1 LWYYITKINLKTF
14 NKISLSFL
22 DQILRNPLVQKRLDF
37 FKANGDENYE
47 NSLLQT
53 IRVPKNLLFL
63 TDRLPQANYEK
74 IPTKKNLS
82 FQNSSL
88 PDVKVHKQKRESRNK
103 ERSEPVKNKDIVNQA
118 SADIGLVGNH
128 KEKIERHSDLMEP
141 QIKARNVV
149 SLQPSRNPD
158 DLELLKKKI
167 RIKDDK
173 SPEIVDRDASHGNI
187 RVVKPSPSED
197 HHQEKNSDLLLPNLP
212 NIKGSGAINYEI
224 KYDASPR
231 RK

>member
-1 LWYYITKINLKTF
+1 MVNIIFYLII
-14 NKISLSFL
+14 FL
-22 DQILRNPLVQKRLDF
+22 LPFSDQILRNPLVQKRLDF

-47 NSLLQT
+47 TSLLQT
-53 IRVPKNLLFL
+53 IKVPKNLLFL

-88 PDVKVHKQKRESRNK
+88 PDVKVSKQKRESRNK
-103 ERSEPVKNKDIVNQA
+103 ERSEPVKNKDVVNQA
-118 SADIGLVGNH
+118 SADIGIGNYKE
-128 KEKIERHSDLMEP
+128 KEKIDRAERHADLNEP
-141 QIKARNVV
+141 HIKARNVV

-167 RIKDDK
+167 RIKDEK
-173 SPEIVDRDASHGNI
+173 SPEIVERDSSHVNL
-187 RVVKPSPSED
+187 RVVKPSED
-197 HHQEKNSDLLLPNLP
+197 VHHHQEKHNNDILLPNLP

-224 KYDASPR
+224 KYDVSPR